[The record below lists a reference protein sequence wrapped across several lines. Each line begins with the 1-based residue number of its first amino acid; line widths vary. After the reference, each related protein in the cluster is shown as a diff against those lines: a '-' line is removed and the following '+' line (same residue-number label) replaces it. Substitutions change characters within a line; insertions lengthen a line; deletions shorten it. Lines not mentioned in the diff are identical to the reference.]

1 MDVKSAVT
9 ALSQGEKIKA
19 GLIWASQS
27 IELLQGLGPVEQ
39 TGGIH
44 VVKGLCGMIGNE
56 VALVR
61 TITGDPAWDEI
72 QPLLERALV
81 MIESGVPLES
91 VGHLSGALSKTTNI
105 LQRNMTFLSESGML

>member
-19 GLIWASQS
+19 GLIWASQG

-39 TGGIH
+39 TGAIH

-61 TITGDPAWDEI
+61 TITGDPAWEEV

-81 MIESGVPLES
+81 MIESGVPGES
-91 VGHLSGALSKTTNI
+91 VGHLSGALSKTTHI
-105 LQRNMTFLSESGML
+105 LQRNMAFLSESGML